1 MQSASVLEKHRQAL
15 GILYVVFSALMAF
28 AGIAVFAAFVLGAL
42 SVNDP
47 DSPVVLGLGGALA
60 AFLLLLSLP
69 GFIGGIGLLRRRP
82 WSKVLT
88 LIVAMPSLANFPLG
102 TALGL
107 YTVWFWVQPNTERLF
122 RFRGREP
129 RDSEL
134 GGPGFRR
141 PLIS

>member
-47 DSPVVLGLGGALA
+47 DSPVMLGLGGALA

-88 LIVAMPSLANFPLG
+88 LIVAMPNLASFPVG

-107 YTVWFWVQPNTERLF
+107 YTIWFWVQPNVERLF
-122 RFRGREP
+122 HFRGREP

>member
-1 MQSASVLEKHRQAL
+1 M
-15 GILYVVFSALMAF
+15 
-28 AGIAVFAAFVLGAL
+28 
-42 SVNDP
+42 
-47 DSPVVLGLGGALA
+47 GGALA

-88 LIVAMPSLANFPLG
+88 LIVAMLSLANFPLG

-107 YTVWFWVQPNTERLF
+107 YTVWFWVQPNAERLF
-122 RFRGREP
+122 HFRGREP

>member
-15 GILYVVFSALMAF
+15 GILYVVFSALMAV
-28 AGIAVFAAFVLGAL
+28 AGLAVFAAFVLGAL

-82 WSKVLT
+82 WSKAVS
-88 LIVAMPSLANFPLG
+88 LIVAMLSLANFPLG

-122 RFRGREP
+122 HVRGREP

>member
-82 WSKVLT
+82 WAKVVT
-88 LIVAMPSLANFPLG
+88 FVVAMLSLANFPLG

-107 YTVWFWVQPNTERLF
+107 YTVWFWVQPNAERLF
-122 RFRGREP
+122 HFRGREP